1 MVASFAAVSGIG
13 GRLPS
18 RVCLA
23 RTFCDAFLFV
33 RLLPRV
39 LGLSG
44 GLGFSVWDMREGGA
58 LMAAR
63 GKREGKAFRLCAG
76 DAEAAFGVGFF
87 FTRVLVYCRK
97 ALKG

>member
-1 MVASFAAVSGIG
+1 MASFAAVSGIG

-18 RVCLA
+18 RVYPA

-33 RLLPRV
+33 RPLPRA
-39 LGLSG
+39 LGLPG
-44 GLGFSVWDMREGGA
+44 GRWVFVWDMREGGA
-58 LMAAR
+58 LMTAR
-63 GKREGKAFRLCAG
+63 GKREFRLCAG
-76 DAEAAFGVGFF
+76 DAETAFGVGFF

>member
-18 RVCLA
+18 RVYPA
-23 RTFCDAFLFV
+23 WTFCDAILFV
-33 RLLPRV
+33 RLLPRA

-44 GLGFSVWDMREGGA
+44 GRWVFVWDMREGGA

-76 DAEAAFGVGFF
+76 DAETAFGVGSFSRGF
-87 FTRVLVYCRK
+87 WYTVGK
-97 ALKG
+97 P